1 MVGQVY
7 PTEVQLNKVNYF
19 DTEGLFL
26 GLNLNTNNIVSSKV
40 YDKRDDFYFEI
51 ENFPFLDED
60 VPRSP

>member
-26 GLNLNTNNIVSSKV
+26 DLNLSIQMA
-40 YDKRDDFYFEI
+40 
-51 ENFPFLDED
+51 
-60 VPRSP
+60 